1 MSIADNVHRYDDL
14 AAFLM
19 SCEADTTTPPEIPFV
34 LEFLMMSLHVS
45 LDDIQ
50 LFAGREGEDEARRI
64 FPQVRNWTRD
74 SDSRKAVW
82 HAGQVF
88 HYAKAFE
95 KTRLRDF
102 YAVATY
108 HATLVLWV
116 WGMVTSG
123 SSRQSGIA
131 TPVATGTFQQPPLQ
145 NNLVISKSQAKV
157 VLDGPETKST
167 KAFVKL
173 GHGTPGL
180 LNAVRPA
187 NEMMDARPSSTSEV
201 FCSLFDSRG
210 VMTTAAGVL
219 KSNFPHTKGSLPPL
233 VANLSNLLTELGKLP
248 T

>member
-1 MSIADNVHRYDDL
+1 MIFSNMIRRYDDL
-14 AAFLM
+14 TAFLT
-19 SCEADTTTPPEIPFV
+19 SCEADSTTPPEIPFV
-34 LEFLMMSLHVS
+34 LEFLMMSLHVA

-50 LFAGREGEDEARRI
+50 MFAGREGEEEARKV
-64 FPQVRNWTRD
+64 FPQVRAWTRD

-88 HYAKAFE
+88 HHAKAFE

-131 TPVATGTFQQPPLQ
+131 TPIGTGMPQRPTLQ
-145 NNLVISKSQAKV
+145 SNFTMSKSHAKV
-157 VLDGPETKST
+157 VLDGAESKIT
-167 KAFVKL
+167 KAFVQL

-180 LNAVRPA
+180 QNAIRPA
-187 NEMMDARPSSTSEV
+187 NEMMEARPSSTSEV

-210 VMTTAAGVL
+210 VMTIAAGVL

-233 VANLSNLLTELGKLP
+233 VANLSNLLDELGKLP